1 MSIETFLLH
10 PPVTQVFMI
19 HGYHSSPHKKWF
31 QWLNLQGIMKNI
43 KFKAIELPDPDN
55 PDPEKWRETI
65 ALEIGVVT
73 KQIGIVGH
81 SLGCQAALQYLDSL
95 SDDQW
100 KLGRMVLVSGFNVY
114 PNEVE
119 DVIAAM
125 PGVAEVAAVGVP
137 DKIYGEEVI
146 CYVVPK
152 DKALTEA
159 AVLEHSRKFL
169 PPAKMP
175 KQVLIVADLP
185 KSDRGKVLRDKL
197 REDWVAKQKVS
208 A

>member
-10 PPVTQVFMI
+10 PPVTQVFLI

-65 ALEIGVVT
+65 ALEVGVVT

-100 KLGRMVLVSGFNVY
+100 KLGRMVLVSGFNEPFGDDPAIANFVGDGVDLTSIKGHVGGITVIRSDDD
-114 PNEVE
+114 PEV
-119 DVIAAM
+119 
-125 PGVAEVAAVGVP
+125 PAELTDKLAIGLGVP
-137 DKIYGEEVI
+137 PT
-146 CYVVPK
+146 VVPGAK
-152 DKALTEA
+152 HFRDSDGVGQVPE
-159 AVLEHSRKFL
+159 VLEGLVK
-169 PPAKMP
+169 
-175 KQVLIVADLP
+175 
-185 KSDRGKVLRDKL
+185 
-197 REDWVAKQKVS
+197 
-208 A
+208 